1 MKNACRLDEENG
13 RETMCGR
20 FYIDDE
26 TVREIEKIAGRIERK
41 NAKMGDVHPSEPA
54 LVLRADQDSMVAD
67 VLKWGYASARN
78 NTLIFNARTET
89 VRERPMFRY
98 DFEARRCLVPAC
110 KFYEWKD
117 IGAKKKEKYTFFAP
131 EEVLYLAGIYHKD
144 PEGDRFTILT
154 REAEGCMTGIHG
166 RMPLIIRKENMEEW
180 LFSETEAE
188 ELLDRH
194 FEKLRRQKSE
204 AEGYRQMS
212 LF

>member
-1 MKNACRLDEENG
+1 
-13 RETMCGR
+13 MCGR

-26 TVREIEKIAGRIERK
+26 TMCEIEKIAGKIDRK
-41 NAKMGDVHPSEPA
+41 NAKIGDVHPSEPA
-54 LVLRADQDSMVAD
+54 LVLRADHDSVVAD
-67 VLKWGYASARN
+67 VLKWGYASAGN
-78 NTLIFNARTET
+78 HTLIFNARTET

-117 IGAKKKEKYTFFAP
+117 TGAKKKEKYEFFTP

-154 REAEGCMTGIHG
+154 REAEWCMTGIHS
-166 RMPLIIRKENMEEW
+166 RMPLILRKENMEEW
-180 LFSETEAE
+180 LFSETEAKE
-188 ELLDRH
+188 MLDRH
-194 FEKLRRQKSE
+194 FEKLQRQKSE
-204 AEGYRQMS
+204 AGGYQQMS

>member
-1 MKNACRLDEENG
+1 
-13 RETMCGR
+13 MCGR

-26 TVREIEKIAGRIERK
+26 TMCEIEKIAGKIDRK
-41 NAKMGDVHPSEPA
+41 NAKIGDVHPSEPA
-54 LVLRADQDSMVAD
+54 LVLRADHDSVVAD
-67 VLKWGYASARN
+67 VLKWGYASAGN
-78 NTLIFNARTET
+78 HTLIFNARTET

-117 IGAKKKEKYTFFAP
+117 IGAKKKEKYEFFTP

-154 REAEGCMTGIHG
+154 REAEGCMTGIHS
-166 RMPLIIRKENMEEW
+166 RMPLILRKENMEEW
-180 LFSETEAE
+180 LFSETEAKE
-188 ELLDRH
+188 MLDRH
-194 FEKLRRQKSE
+194 FEKLQRQKSE
-204 AEGYRQMS
+204 AGGYQQMS

>member
-1 MKNACRLDEENG
+1 
-13 RETMCGR
+13 MCGR

-26 TVREIEKIAGRIERK
+26 TMREIEKIAGKIDRK
-41 NAKMGDVHPSEPA
+41 NAKIGDVHPSEPA
-54 LVLRADQDSMVAD
+54 LVLRAGHDSVVAD
-67 VLKWGYASARN
+67 VLKWGYASAGN
-78 NTLIFNARTET
+78 HTLIFNARTET

-117 IGAKKKEKYTFFAP
+117 TGAKKKEKYEFFTP

-154 REAEGCMTGIHG
+154 REAEGCMTGIHS
-166 RMPLIIRKENMEEW
+166 RMPLILRKENMEEW
-180 LFSETEAE
+180 LFSETEAKE
-188 ELLDRH
+188 MLDRH
-194 FEKLRRQKSE
+194 FEKLQRQKSE
-204 AEGYRQMS
+204 AGGYQQMS

>member
-1 MKNACRLDEENG
+1 MKPHVNVRENR

-26 TVREIEKIAGRIERK
+26 TMCEIEKIAGKIDRK
-41 NAKMGDVHPSEPA
+41 NAKIGDVHPSEPA
-54 LVLRADQDSMVAD
+54 LVLRADHDSVVAD
-67 VLKWGYASARN
+67 VLKWGYASAGN
-78 NTLIFNARTET
+78 HTLIFNARTET

-117 IGAKKKEKYTFFAP
+117 TGAKKKEKYEFFTP

-154 REAEGCMTGIHG
+154 REAEGCMTGIHS
-166 RMPLIIRKENMEEW
+166 RMPLILRKENMEEW
-180 LFSETEAE
+180 LFSETEAKE
-188 ELLDRH
+188 MLDRH
-194 FEKLRRQKSE
+194 FEKLQRQKSE
-204 AEGYRQMS
+204 AGGYQQMS

>member
-1 MKNACRLDEENG
+1 
-13 RETMCGR
+13 MCGR

-26 TVREIEKIAGRIERK
+26 TMCEIEKIAGKIDRK
-41 NAKMGDVHPSEPA
+41 NAKIGDVHPSEPA
-54 LVLRADQDSMVAD
+54 LVLRADHDSVVAD
-67 VLKWGYASARN
+67 VLKWGYVFAGN
-78 NTLIFNARTET
+78 HTLIFNARTET

-117 IGAKKKEKYTFFAP
+117 TGAKKKEKYEFFTP

-154 REAEGCMTGIHG
+154 REAEGCMTGIHS
-166 RMPLIIRKENMEEW
+166 RMPLILRKENMEEW
-180 LFSETEAE
+180 LFSETEAKE
-188 ELLDRH
+188 MLDRH
-194 FEKLRRQKSE
+194 FEKLQRQKSE
-204 AEGYRQMS
+204 AGGYQQMS

>member
-1 MKNACRLDEENG
+1 
-13 RETMCGR
+13 MCGR

-26 TVREIEKIAGRIERK
+26 TMREIEKIAGKIDRK
-41 NAKMGDVHPSEPA
+41 NAKIGDVHPSEPA
-54 LVLRADQDSMVAD
+54 LVLRADHDSVVAD
-67 VLKWGYASARN
+67 VLKWGYASAGN
-78 NTLIFNARTET
+78 HTLIFNARTET

-117 IGAKKKEKYTFFAP
+117 TGAKKKEKYEFFTP

-154 REAEGCMTGIHG
+154 REAEGCMTGIHS
-166 RMPLIIRKENMEEW
+166 RMPLILRKENMEEW
-180 LFSETEAE
+180 LFSETEAKE
-188 ELLDRH
+188 MLDRH
-194 FEKLRRQKSE
+194 FEKLQRQKSE
-204 AEGYRQMS
+204 AGGYQQMS

>member
-1 MKNACRLDEENG
+1 
-13 RETMCGR
+13 MCGR

-26 TVREIEKIAGRIERK
+26 TMREIERIAGKIDRK

-67 VLKWGYASARN
+67 VLRWGYASARN
-78 NTLIFNARTET
+78 HTLIFNARTET

-98 DFEARRCLVPAC
+98 DFEARRCLVPAR

-144 PEGDRFTILT
+144 PEGGRFTILT
-154 REAEGCMTGIHG
+154 REARGCMTGIHS
-166 RMPLIIRKENMEEW
+166 RMPLILRKEDMEEW
-180 LFSETEAE
+180 LFSETAAK

-194 FEKLRRQKSE
+194 FEKLQRQKSE
-204 AEGYRQMS
+204 ADGYRQMS